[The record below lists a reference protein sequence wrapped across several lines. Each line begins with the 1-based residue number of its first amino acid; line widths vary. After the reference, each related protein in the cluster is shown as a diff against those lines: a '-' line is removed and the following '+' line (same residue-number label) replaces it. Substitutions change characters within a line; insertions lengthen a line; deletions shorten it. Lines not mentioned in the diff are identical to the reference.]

1 MGGKENAAI
10 RLAMYAYHFLLV
22 FCSNNVATLHR
33 FGDITTFA
41 VHTWLP
47 VPVTL
52 KSHSFSI
59 RQLKLQAMCAF
70 RFMC

>member
-41 VHTWLP
+41 VHT
-47 VPVTL
+47 
-52 KSHSFSI
+52 
-59 RQLKLQAMCAF
+59 
-70 RFMC
+70 